1 MPLFD
6 FPTAIDSTMNASF
19 SACPTKFRNSFGL
32 KKAAHS
38 DSIHLVFGGAYA
50 RGLEVMRRAHYEQ
63 GRSLIEAKT
72 LGEQAIL
79 NFWLTSQMPA
89 EPEGQTKT
97 LPRCITAFDSY
108 MNHFN
113 PASDFIHPMRLAPND
128 PTCAIE
134 FTFALPIP
142 GIYHPQTGE
151 PLLYSG
157 RFDMLA
163 EAAPGVLYIVD
174 DKTAGQLGKSL
185 SNSMRLKSQFTGYSW
200 ACREYGYNVNGVI
213 IRATQA
219 LKTKTEH
226 AELIEQRPNFMIDRW
241 LEQLQLNAS
250 KMIQSWQLD
259 FWEHSYDE
267 ACGSY
272 GGCEFQDACAS
283 VDELA
288 VLEMFKDRDWDP
300 LHTTGAV
307 TETP

>member
-19 SACPTKFRNSFGL
+19 SSCATKFRNSYGI

-38 DSIHLVFGGAYA
+38 ESIHLVFGGAYA
-50 RGLEVMRRAHYEQ
+50 KGLEEMRRSHYERGEGLLQ
-63 GRSLIEAKT
+63 AKQ
-72 LGEQAIL
+72 LGEQALL
-79 NFWLTSQMPA
+79 NHWLSTGMAA
-89 EPEGQTKT
+89 EPEGQIKT

-113 PASDFIHPMRLAPND
+113 PASDFLRPLKIAPD
-128 PTCAIE
+128 GTCAIE

-142 GIYHPQTGE
+142 DVYHPQTGE

-185 SNSMRLKSQFTGYSW
+185 SNSMRLKSQFTGYAW

-226 AELIEQRPNFMIDRW
+226 AELIEQRPGFLIDRW
-241 LEQLQLNAS
+241 LEQLQLNCER
-250 KMIQSWQLD
+250 MIQSWKLD

-283 VDELA
+283 LNEMS
-288 VLEMFKDRDWDP
+288 VLSMYKDREWDP
-300 LHTTGAV
+300 LHTTAAA

>member
-1 MPLFD
+1 MPTFD
-6 FPTAIDSTMNASF
+6 FPTAIDSTMNAAF
-19 SACPTKFRNSFGL
+19 SACQTKFRNSYGM

-38 DSIHLVFGGAYA
+38 ESVHLVFGGAYA
-50 RGLEVMRRAHYEQ
+50 SGLEAMRRAHYER
-63 GRSLIEAKT
+63 GLGLVEAKK
-72 LGEQAIL
+72 LGEQAL
-79 NFWLTSQMPA
+79 VAHWLRTGFET
-89 EPEGQTKT
+89 EPEHVKT
-97 LPRCITAFDSY
+97 LARCITCFDSY

-113 PASDFIHPMRLAPND
+113 PATDFLRPLRIAD
-128 PTCAIE
+128 EGTCAIE

-142 GIYHPQTGE
+142 DVYHPQTGE

-163 EAAPGVLYIVD
+163 EAGPGVLYIVD

-185 SNSMRLKSQFTGYSW
+185 ANSMRLKSQFTGYAW

-226 AELIEQRPNFMIDRW
+226 AELIEQRPSFMIDRW
-241 LEQLQLNAS
+241 LEQLKLNADA
-250 KMIQSWQLD
+250 MILAWKTD
-259 FWEHSYDE
+259 FWQHSYDE

-283 VDELA
+283 VDELSVIA
-288 VLEMFKDRDWDP
+288 MFKDRDWDP
-300 LHTTGAV
+300 LHVAASEPV
-307 TETP
+307 